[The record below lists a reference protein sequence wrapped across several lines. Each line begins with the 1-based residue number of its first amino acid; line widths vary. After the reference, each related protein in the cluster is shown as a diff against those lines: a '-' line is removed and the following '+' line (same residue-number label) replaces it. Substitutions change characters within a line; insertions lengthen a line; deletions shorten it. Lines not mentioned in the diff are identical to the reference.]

1 MLAGFLHPEDCSP
14 DVALEPHQ
22 SNIALA
28 IAPTPNPWL
37 ASCFALL
44 PFWCHQIQPLLPRVQ
59 SELVSKAL
67 LVFLKDVPIESC
79 CDQKTGQNV
88 GKDWKGRWLSKR
100 LRKEDLWKSGVILQ
114 KLMLGGSATK
124 AKMRLELDAEWC
136 WEWCWC
142 NGKLGN
148 MCPRFSFLCLWKS
161 FPRRNSAILETT
173 AIFGTKLLS
182 VCPCHH
188 PHNTVKY
195 NLPGTCQ

>member
-1 MLAGFLHPEDCSP
+1 M
-14 DVALEPHQ
+14 ALEPHQ

-100 LRKEDLWKSGVILQ
+100 LRKEDLWKIRSDPSKVDVGGQCNKGKNAARIRCWMM
-114 KLMLGGSATK
+114 LMQ
-124 AKMRLELDAEWC
+124 WQV
-136 WEWCWC
+136 
-142 NGKLGN
+142 GKHV
-148 MCPRFSFLCLWKS
+148 PQISFLCLWKS
-161 FPRRNSAILETT
+161 FPRRNPAILETT